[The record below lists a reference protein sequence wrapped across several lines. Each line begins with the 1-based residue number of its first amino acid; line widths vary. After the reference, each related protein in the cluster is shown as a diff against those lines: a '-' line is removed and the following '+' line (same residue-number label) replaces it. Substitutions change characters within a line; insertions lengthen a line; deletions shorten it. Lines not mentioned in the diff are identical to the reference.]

1 MRAVFTQAK
10 VIVDGEDA
18 FLCIGIPY
26 RDARKFVSEMK
37 PRKYAVEIK
46 EHRQRRSLDSNAYV
60 WQLIGKLAA
69 KLSTPGV
76 VITPEEI
83 YREAIRDVGDNYEVI
98 PIRDDALDRWRQI
111 WTAKG
116 LGWVCEVIGKSK
128 IEGYTNTRCFYGSS
142 VYDTA
147 QMSRLISVIVDEC
160 KAAGVETMTPEE
172 LASLLE
178 GERA

>member
-1 MRAVFTQAK
+1 MRAVFDKAK
-10 VIVDGEDA
+10 VILDGEDA
-18 FLCIGIPY
+18 YLCIGIPY
-26 RDARKFVSEMK
+26 RDARKFVGEMK
-37 PRKYAVEIK
+37 PKKYAVEIK
-46 EHRQRRSLDSNAYV
+46 EYRRQRSLNANAYA

-69 KLSTPGV
+69 KLSTPD
-76 VITPEEI
+76 VIVTPEQV
-83 YREAIRDVGDNYEVI
+83 YREAIRDIGGNYEVI
-98 PIRDDALDRWRQI
+98 PIRDDALDRWVQI

-142 VYDTA
+142 VYDTS

-160 KAAGVETMTPEE
+160 HAAGVETMTPEE

-178 GERA
+178 GER